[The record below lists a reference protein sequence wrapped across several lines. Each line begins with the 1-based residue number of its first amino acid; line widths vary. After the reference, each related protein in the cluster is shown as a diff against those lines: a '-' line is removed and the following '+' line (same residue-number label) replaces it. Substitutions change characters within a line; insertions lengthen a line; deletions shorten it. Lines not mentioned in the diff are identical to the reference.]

1 MPNHFRQVQIF
12 RRFSILIKCVS
23 ADLIEEVTDVLLS
36 WNSSRNPDNILL
48 SFLEKVSA
56 NRFRCLKDTNRFI
69 THMHSTSEEMKN
81 TESDISSGI

>member
-1 MPNHFRQVQIF
+1 MGAAFT
-12 RRFSILIKCVS
+12 
-23 ADLIEEVTDVLLS
+23 IEASDED
-36 WNSSRNPDNILL
+36 
-48 SFLEKVSA
+48 FLEKVSA

>member
-36 WNSSRNPDNILL
+36 WNSSQNPDNMLL
-48 SFLEKVSA
+48 K
-56 NRFRCLKDTNRFI
+56 
-69 THMHSTSEEMKN
+69 
-81 TESDISSGI
+81 